1 MKPKTKRAGR
11 IKRRFDDA
19 KELSGEIL
27 GCQVRKERRIWK
39 KVMSK
44 HSRRL
49 DREAMKES
57 IDLLYLDH

>member
-1 MKPKTKRAGR
+1 MKPKTKRSAR
-11 IKRRFDDA
+11 LRKRFDDA

-27 GCQVRKERRIWK
+27 GRQIRSERRLWK
-39 KVMSK
+39 KSMSK

-57 IDLLYLDH
+57 IDLLDLD